1 MSTETDL
8 VNDDAPSQEEIL
20 AGKQD
25 PGVKYLREIKLSAE
39 EKANYE
45 SQARSWIPA
54 LVEYESSNE
63 GWRLVSSMFRVK
75 VWSTPKADDSG
86 SSLVVCRGQVSL
98 TLDVSLELLQTQF
111 ITVFNTSET
120 LAEQMR
126 ASDPMSRETKI
137 LYQVPCQENEFIRI
151 VWGSFRAAGV
161 AWARDF
167 CFLQHA
173 CMTTDPSTGERL
185 FAVVAKSIERPEVPD
200 MEKLC
205 KRIRSTA
212 NMSGFVFREP
222 KGGGPIRATYVVNV
236 NPNGWIPNKVVNI
249 ICNKQATNVT
259 RVKSKMSDT
268 AKALTA
274 LKMEAPIFPKAVGWR
289 QNFEFPVPRPAAGAA
304 AANVSLKFYSTSK
317 VSFRVRGTEAA
328 TDWTT
333 PEASKGICGGAWVT
347 YPAQTPVTVAFKVQ
361 PETATAAGPTVSAA
375 ATGGGVV
382 APAAGVRASG
392 VVLEWKGAEWFQ
404 GFVVFYL
411 VKVA

>member
-1 MSTETDL
+1 MVLCVRE
-8 VNDDAPSQEEIL
+8 L
-20 AGKQD
+20 AGQGTFVRSVHRLKVPLKHQRGAGTICTVRD
-25 PGVKYLREIKLSAE
+25 RHPLYMSSDKWAE
-39 EKANYE
+39 VQVVIINANLVDTLNRTP
-45 SQARSWIPA
+45 SIIPSPCP
-54 LVEYESSNE
+54 SSN
-63 GWRLVSSMFRVK
+63 G
-75 VWSTPKADDSG
+75 DDG
-86 SSLVVCRGQVSL
+86 DGDCV
-98 TLDVSLELLQTQF
+98 DVQ
-111 ITVFNTSET
+111 
-120 LAEQMR
+120 
-126 ASDPMSRETKI
+126 
-137 LYQVPCQENEFIRI
+137 
-151 VWGSFRAAGV
+151 
-161 AWARDF
+161 
-167 CFLQHA
+167 
-173 CMTTDPSTGERL
+173 
-185 FAVVAKSIERPEVPD
+185 
-200 MEKLC
+200 
-205 KRIRSTA
+205 
-212 NMSGFVFREP
+212 
-222 KGGGPIRATYVVNV
+222 
-236 NPNGWIPNKVVNI
+236 
-249 ICNKQATNVT
+249 
-259 RVKSKMSDT
+259 
-268 AKALTA
+268 ALTA